1 MKLKDPLV
9 SVIIPNYN
17 HEKFLKKRLESVFN
31 QNYSNFEVI
40 LLDDC
45 STDSS
50 QSILLEYSNH
60 PQVSHCVFNEKN
72 SGNTF
77 IQWNKGIS
85 LAKGEYIWI
94 AESDDFCESNFIE
107 NIIQPLLDNDA
118 VSLSFC
124 QSHRVNDTD
133 KIIGNWI
140 SQTNEF
146 PENKFENNF
155 MMDGNIFIEK
165 YLIHKNVIPNVS
177 AVILRKD
184 VIDKFTPLTFKPFM
198 KYNADWY
205 YYIQIICNNK
215 VAFIA
220 ESLNSFRFHNE
231 SFIARGSDE
240 CSWNNIIKMEL
251 QARNQMLKFIENRK
265 PFNLKEIRKQSKI
278 GDNKLT
284 FLKASGFINKGY
296 NIKGLLIVYYISNLI
311 KKISLKFKKI
321 YGMYFNNNLF

>member
-1 MKLKDPLV
+1 MNKEKIEYPLV

-45 STDSS
+45 SADNS
-50 QSILLEYSNH
+50 QSLLIEYSNY

-77 IQWNKGIS
+77 SQWNKGIS

-94 AESDDFCESNFIE
+94 AESDDFCEPNFIE
-107 NIIQPLLDNDA
+107 DVIQPLLENDEF
-118 VSLSFC
+118 SLSFC
-124 QSHRVNDTD
+124 QSNKVNDAD
-133 KIIGNWI
+133 KVTGNWI

-146 PENKFENNF
+146 PENIFKNNF
-155 MMDGNIFIEK
+155 NMDGNTFIEK

-184 VIDKFTPLTFKPFM
+184 VIDKFIPLTFKPFM

-205 YYIQIICNNK
+205 YYIQVLCNEK
-215 VAFIA
+215 VAFVA
-220 ESLNSFRFHNE
+220 ESLNFFRYHNNSVIAKAGDE
-231 SFIARGSDE
+231 SG
-240 CSWNNIIKMEL
+240 WLNIFKMEL
-251 QARNQMLKFIENRK
+251 QSRNQMLKFIENRK

-284 FLKASGFINKGY
+284 FLTASGFINRGY
-296 NIKGLLIVYYISNLI
+296 NIKGLLIVYNKPNLL
-311 KKISLKFKKI
+311 KKISLKLLKKI
-321 YGMYFNNNLF
+321 WNTFQ